1 MIARGVH
8 LVTIKSSFLRIKFY
22 LVVLWL
28 IMLMLSMLIKLKAC
42 LSISVNK
49 IQQIQAK
56 INLWVKAFKMMV
68 NRFHDIFFHLIS
80 LVNDS

>member
-28 IMLMLSMLIKLKAC
+28 IMLMLSMLINPKAC
-42 LSISVNK
+42 LNIIVNK

-56 INLWVKAFKMMV
+56 INPWVKAFKMIV
-68 NRFHDIFFHLIS
+68 NRLHDIFFHLIF
-80 LVNDS
+80 LANDS